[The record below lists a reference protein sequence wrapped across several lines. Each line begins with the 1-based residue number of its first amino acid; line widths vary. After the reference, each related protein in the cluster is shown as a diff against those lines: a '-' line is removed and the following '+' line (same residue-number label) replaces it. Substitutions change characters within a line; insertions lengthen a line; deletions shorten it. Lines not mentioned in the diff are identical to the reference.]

1 MKTPSI
7 ENFLEFERKYKC
19 NSIRAWGIP
28 VWTLY
33 RYEIH
38 NTIKK
43 HTVGREEGTQ
53 TPFSKKELISMAL
66 NAMKPLPRKKV
77 DVLFVADGRRNKNI
91 ETGVYENIFF
101 DEVSK
106 QFNSLLAEHPD
117 NHTHLQPNGMDNV
130 FFTDRVAFKTN
141 IAVKLAN
148 KFNTKKKRE
157 YTKAVIESYGSIFD
171 AIKDTF
177 GPDVKEELIEGFV
190 ERMYYYEITKAFC
203 SKILDRV
210 QPKLIMELCY
220 YSMESFAYSAL
231 GKERGIP
238 TAEYAHGFAF
248 PTHTPMQFN
257 QDEKNI
263 EVLPDAHLTFSKMQ
277 ESVVHFP
284 SDVQIVT
291 VGFPFFEREREKYK
305 AKYPRNEKN
314 ICFVSTLAEGK
325 EISKLAVA
333 VADQLGDEYNIVYKL
348 HPKEFSYYK
357 ERFPWLLTDKL
368 EVVDNND
375 NHMFKYL
382 AESSIIVCTRTAS
395 LQEGIGFGCKV
406 ILLDYG
412 DTAINLK
419 NFIEEEHI
427 PLVKT
432 ADEVVTIIENNAAG
446 FVSPDGMYEP
456 NAFNNICNYINEV
469 INK

>member
-7 ENFLEFERKYKC
+7 ENFLEFEREYKC
-19 NSIRAWGIP
+19 NSIQAMGIP

-43 HTVGREEGTQ
+43 HTVGREEGSQ
-53 TPFSKKELISMAL
+53 TPFSKKELWAMAL
-66 NAMKPLPRKKV
+66 NAIKPLPNKKV
-77 DVLFVADGRRNKNI
+77 DVLFVADGRRNRNI
-91 ETGVYENIFF
+91 DTGVYENIFF

-106 QFNSLLAEHPD
+106 RFNSLLVEHPD

-130 FFTDRVAFKTN
+130 YFTDRVAFKTN
-141 IAVKLAN
+141 LAVKLAN
-148 KFNTKKKRE
+148 KFNTKKKQA
-157 YTKAVIESYGSIFD
+157 YTKAVIESYGKIFD

-177 GPDVKEELIEGFV
+177 GTDIKEELIDGFV
-190 ERMYYYEITKAFC
+190 ERMYYFEITKAYC

-263 EVLPDAHLTFSKMQ
+263 TVLPDAHLTFSKTQ

-284 SDVQIVT
+284 SDVKIVT

-305 AKYPRNEKN
+305 AKFPRDEKT
-314 ICFVSTLAEGK
+314 ICFVSTLAEG
-325 EISKLAVA
+325 EQISKIASG
-333 VADQLGDEYNIVYKL
+333 VADLIGDEYHIIYKL
-348 HPKEFSYYK
+348 HPKEYSYYR
-357 ERFPWLLTDKL
+357 ERFPWLLNDKID
-368 EVVDNND
+368 VIDNND
-375 NHMFKYL
+375 NHMFKFL
-382 AESSIIVCTRTAS
+382 AESKIIVSTRTAS
-395 LQEGIGFGCKV
+395 VEEGIGFGCEV

-412 DTAINLK
+412 DTRINMSYYID
-419 NFIEEEHI
+419 NGI
-427 PLVKT
+427 PIVDSV
-432 ADEVVTIIENNAAG
+432 DEVVDLIKNDRAG
-446 FVSPDGMYEP
+446 SIDANGIYEP
-456 NAFNNICNYINEV
+456 GAMENMCKYIREKLGTV
-469 INK
+469 

>member
-19 NSIRAWGIP
+19 NSIRACGIP

-66 NAMKPLPRKKV
+66 NAIKPLPRKKV

-106 QFNSLLAEHPD
+106 QFNSLLVEHPD

-148 KFNTKKKRE
+148 KFSTKKKRE

-177 GPDVKEELIEGFV
+177 GPDVKKELIEGFV

-257 QDEKNI
+257 PEDNV
-263 EVLPDAHLTFSKMQ
+263 EVLPDYHLTYSKTQ

-284 SDVQIVT
+284 SEVHIIT

-305 AKYPRNEKN
+305 AKYPRDEKT
-314 ICFVSTLAEGK
+314 ICFVSTLAEGE
-325 EISKLAVA
+325 EISKIASGVA
-333 VADQLGDEYNIVYKL
+333 NLIGDEYHIIYKL
-348 HPKEFSYYK
+348 HPKEYSYYC
-357 ERFPWLLTDKL
+357 ERFPWLLNDKID
-368 EVVDNND
+368 VIDNND

-382 AESSIIVCTRTAS
+382 AQSKVIISTRTAS
-395 LQEGIGFGCKV
+395 VEEGIGFGCKV

-412 DTAINLK
+412 DTRINMSYYI
-419 NFIEEEHI
+419 NNGI
-427 PLVKT
+427 PIVNRVE
-432 ADEVVTIIENNAAG
+432 EVVDLIKNDRAGTIDANGI
-446 FVSPDGMYEP
+446 YEP
-456 NAFNNICNYINEV
+456 GAMENMCNYIRKEIGTV
-469 INK
+469 